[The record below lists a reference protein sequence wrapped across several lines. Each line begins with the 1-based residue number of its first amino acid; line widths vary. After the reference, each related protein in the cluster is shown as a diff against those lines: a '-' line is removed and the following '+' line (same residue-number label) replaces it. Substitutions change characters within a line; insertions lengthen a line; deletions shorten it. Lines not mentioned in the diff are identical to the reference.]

1 MSIIEKLGITQGPW
15 KRSVSSLQSEERIGA
30 TCYIADQ
37 KIGYYGNTEEEIKR
51 SVNDLNLCAA
61 APEMLE
67 ALISWCAWVE
77 DSGDYEAEPNFV
89 SVIEKACH
97 PLKWEEIKELIK

>member
-1 MSIIEKLGITQGPW
+1 MSIIDKLGIKPIKW
-15 KRSVSSLQSEERIGA
+15 K
-30 TCYIADQ
+30 
-37 KIGYYGNTEEEIKR
+37 KEI
-51 SVNDLNLCAA
+51 VNCHKCGQAHEMSTFTNGDVTDIEAMRN
-61 APEMLE
+61 EMLE

-97 PLKWEEIKELIK
+97 PLKWEEIKRLIK